1 MSRGVRDID
10 VVSTDASS
18 VGNRSTTMRPVAA
31 CVKVPGAD
39 RTAGITT
46 AATSRARVTRFDVG
60 PGAAPR
66 HGRESTVSDTMDRRR
81 FLRTGLAGTAAV
93 GLAACT
99 SSAIDDDDATSA
111 DGATG
116 DEETEALADE
126 AAGDSSLPEIQID
139 MATSW
144 PLSLDTIYGGAVVFA
159 DTLSALS
166 GGRFT
171 VNPRA
176 GGELVGGLEVLPAVR
191 DGAVPSGHT
200 ASYYYVGETTAV
212 AFGTAVPFGL
222 TYRQQNAWLYEGGGL
237 ELMQELYAD
246 QFNMIQFPAGNTG
259 VQMGGWFNTEVNTV
273 ADLQGLTVRI
283 PGLGGEVMTRL
294 GATVQA
300 IAGGEIFQA
309 LDTGAIDA
317 AEWVGPY
324 DDLQLGLND
333 AADFYYYP
341 GFWEPGPTLEVQFS
355 LDDWNSWPSIYQ
367 DMVRAAAR
375 VADTTMMARYDN
387 LNPGALQEIQD
398 SGTTVQPYSD
408 EILEAA
414 REAAFEYYDEQ
425 AADNEAFATIYEAWN
440 EYRQPIQQWFG
451 LAEQRMT
458 EFTSQAATAEA

>member
-1 MSRGVRDID
+1 MSEIL
-10 VVSTDASS
+10 
-18 VGNRSTTMRPVAA
+18 
-31 CVKVPGAD
+31 
-39 RTAGITT
+39 
-46 AATSRARVTRFDVG
+46 
-60 PGAAPR
+60 
-66 HGRESTVSDTMDRRR
+66 DRRR
-81 FLRTGLAGTAAV
+81 FLQAGAIGAAAI

-99 SSAIDDDDATSA
+99 GDAVDDQADDAEGG
-111 DGATG
+111 DGG
-116 DEETEALADE
+116 DEELDGLADE
-126 AAGDSSLPEIQID
+126 ASGDSSLPEVEIE

-144 PLSLDTIYGGAVVFA
+144 PLALDTIYGGAEVFA
-159 DTLSALS
+159 ETLSALS
-166 GGRFT
+166 GGRFNVT
-171 VNPRA
+171 PRA

-191 DGAVPSGHT
+191 DGSVRGGHT
-200 ASYYYVGETTAV
+200 ASYYYVGETPSV

-237 ELMQELYAD
+237 EMLQQLYAD
-246 QFNMIQFPAGNTG
+246 RFNMIQFPAGNTG
-259 VQMGGWFNTEVNTV
+259 VQMGGWFNSEVNTV

-300 IAGGEIFQA
+300 IPGGEIFQA

-333 AADFYYYP
+333 AAGFYYYP
-341 GFWEPGPTLEVQFS
+341 GFWEPGPTLEVQFN

-375 VADTTMMARYDN
+375 VADSTMMARYDN
-387 LNPGALQEIQD
+387 LNPEALQQILD
-398 SGTTVQPYSD
+398 SGTNLQPYSD

-414 REAAFEYYDEQ
+414 RDAAFTFYDETASSDQ
-425 AADNEAFATIYEAWN
+425 EFGDIYTAWN

-451 LAEQRMT
+451 TAEQRMT
-458 EFTSQAATAEA
+458 EFTSAAASQDA